1 MERKK
6 ERKRERKVVGALE
19 LVNNE
24 RKDPAPVI
32 FFHLCSSIF
41 SLRRVN
47 QGISRGGELNCLSL
61 SLWTLEGLLVLV
73 HRASIIRSAS
83 KLGTRSLGKGSRW
96 R

>member
-1 MERKK
+1 MLPIDRDGGA
-6 ERKRERKVVGALE
+6 KRSGSGY
-19 LVNNE
+19 
-24 RKDPAPVI
+24 I
-32 FFHLCSSIF
+32 FPPLFLDILSSTREPRNIEG
-41 SLRRVN
+41 RR
-47 QGISRGGELNCLSL
+47 IKLPLSL

>member
-1 MERKK
+1 M
-6 ERKRERKVVGALE
+6 VVADRQRRWSEKIRLR
-19 LVNNE
+19 LY
-24 RKDPAPVI
+24 
-32 FFHLCSSIF
+32 F
-41 SLRRVN
+41 STSVPRYSLFDVN
-47 QGISRGGELNCLSL
+47 QGISRGGELNCLYL